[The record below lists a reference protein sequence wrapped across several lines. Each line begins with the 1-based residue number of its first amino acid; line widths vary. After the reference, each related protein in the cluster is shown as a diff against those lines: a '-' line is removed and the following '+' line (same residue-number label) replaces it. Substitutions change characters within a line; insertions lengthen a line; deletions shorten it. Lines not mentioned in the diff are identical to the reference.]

1 MNLPE
6 LKDLERQRQELQRRL
21 NDHHENADQLRTLI
35 GELAQRIAF
44 LTDIINRARTKFCED
59 GSDGAIAA
67 EMFRILGEAANP
79 NVQAQPKTDKIR

>member
-1 MNLPE
+1 MNTTE

-21 NDHHENADQLRTLI
+21 NDHHENADSLRTLI

-44 LTDIINRARTKFCED
+44 LTDIINRARTKFCEN

-67 EMFRILGEAANP
+67 EMFRILGEASQS
-79 NVQAQPKTDKIR
+79 NVQAEARKK